1 MFRTLFLSLL
11 ALTFLGC
18 CNCQKQEPVETQQE
32 VVVAP
37 PAVVKPEVEAPK
49 VEDKPEVDP
58 ESNKRKERREDR
70 RENRSF
76 PRL

>member
-1 MFRTLFLSLL
+1 MFRTLFISLL

-18 CNCQKQEPVETQQE
+18 CNCQKS
-32 VVVAP
+32 P
-37 PAVVKPEVEAPK
+37 PAVVEPKVEAPK
-49 VEDKPEVDP
+49 VEDKPEVNP
-58 ESNKRKERREDR
+58 ESNKRKDRREDR